1 MKAVITGRR
10 RSQGADR
17 AELRVVEVDERGLI
31 KINPLIFWSFK
42 EVKDYIDKE

>member
-17 AELRVVEVDERGLI
+17 ENLPAVEVDSTGLI
-31 KINPLIFWSFK
+31 KINPLISWTFGD
-42 EVKDYIDKE
+42 VKAYVDKE